1 MTQEKVTLKPS
12 ALQRFQWLGEKPKIN
27 KFASHWGTVGSQYLT
42 CLTNHLFSWFALR
55 CQYARQTLKKTHS
68 SQSQIK
74 LSEAQVIVLCF
85 VIREWKSI
93 MVFQITALL
102 DKKKKKHKN
111 TQKKQKAAPWRKT
124 FPSAILWKSQKQP
137 HIIFI
142 WRKGNKEMNRSNKFP
157 LNPNYWFI
165 SLVNIQSVSHVTH
178 NHIILIPECQHYI

>member
-1 MTQEKVTLKPS
+1 MIGSEIGYLLPLRDEFS
-12 ALQRFQWLGEKPKIN
+12 
-27 KFASHWGTVGSQYLT
+27 FAVQHSD
-42 CLTNHLFSWFALR
+42 FSSFALIASGNTIWY
-55 CQYARQTLKKTHS
+55 C
-68 SQSQIK
+68 
-74 LSEAQVIVLCF
+74 VLDEM
-85 VIREWKSI
+85 IL
-93 MVFQITALL
+93 LL
-102 DKKKKKHKN
+102 DLFFFFFYSFPPHPLAFFHPLLCLPTRQKKNKKHKN

>member
-1 MTQEKVTLKPS
+1 MPNKPFIFMICITMSIRKANTEENTFITITNKTLRS
-12 ALQRFQWLGEKPKIN
+12 SSNCSLLCYQRMKIN
-27 KFASHWGTVGSQYLT
+27 HG
-42 CLTNHLFSWFALR
+42 FSNNSP
-55 CQYARQTLKKTHS
+55 ARQ
-68 SQSQIK
+68 
-74 LSEAQVIVLCF
+74 
-85 VIREWKSI
+85 
-93 MVFQITALL
+93 
-102 DKKKKKHKN
+102 KKKKKNHKN